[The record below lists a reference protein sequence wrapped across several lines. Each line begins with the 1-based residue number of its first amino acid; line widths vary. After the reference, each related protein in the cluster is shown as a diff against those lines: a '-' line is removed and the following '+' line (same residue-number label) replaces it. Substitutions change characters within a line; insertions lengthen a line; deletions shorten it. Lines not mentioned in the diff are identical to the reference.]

1 MITPDVE
8 QYLAAVRIP
17 LRLACTT
24 PGGWPVVISLWYEYR
39 DGRLYCASQEQ
50 AKVVAYLQHDPRCAF
65 EVAAD
70 QPPYCGVRGQGTVTL
85 DESRGAETL
94 ERLLRRYL
102 GGLDNPLA
110 RKLLAR
116 RQSEVAIVIEP
127 TSLFSWNFT
136 SRMKDTVGA
145 VDKPCP
151 D

>member
-17 LRLACTT
+17 LRLGCTT
-24 PGGWPVVISLWYEYR
+24 PSGWPVVISLWFEYR
-39 DGRLYCASQEQ
+39 HGRLYCASQEQ
-50 AKVVAYLQHDPRCAF
+50 AKVVAYLRHDPRCAF

-85 DESRGAETL
+85 DDSWGADTL
-94 ERLLRRYL
+94 ERLLKRYR
-102 GGLDNPLA
+102 GGLENPLA
-110 RKLLAR
+110 QKLLAR

-127 TSLFSWNFT
+127 VSLFSWNFT
-136 SRMKDTVGA
+136 GRMKDSVGA
-145 VDKPCP
+145 SDKPCP